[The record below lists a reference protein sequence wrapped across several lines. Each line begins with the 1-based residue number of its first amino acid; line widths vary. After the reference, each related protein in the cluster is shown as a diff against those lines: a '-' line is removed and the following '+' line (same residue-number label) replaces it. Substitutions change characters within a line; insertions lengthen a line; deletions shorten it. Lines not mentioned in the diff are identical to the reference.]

1 MAAEKRT
8 FLDKFTEFSVRLGN
22 QVHLKS
28 LRDAFATLMP
38 AFIIAG
44 IAVLFNNVFFPWFLE
59 GAALARMQVFGN
71 SITNGT
77 LNIAGLLIAPMIA
90 YFLCRNKNN
99 PSAINATFVATT
111 CLVVMLA
118 MAHAV
123 MPEGAQAEVT
133 ISGVM
138 LFDDVGTKG
147 MFSGIICG
155 LVATELFIRLSE
167 NKHLKINLGDQVPPA
182 VSKSFST
189 LIPAILVISF
199 FAVVATVLAAFDTDL
214 IQIISTVIQEPLRL
228 LNTSIFGFLII
239 YSTGNFLFTLGIH
252 QTVINGTLLDPL
264 LLVNMNENMQA
275 VQEGAAPPNI
285 LNSAFVTVFAQ
296 LGGTGFTIS
305 LIIAVLLFVRNYQ
318 PFRDVVNLSLA
329 PGIFNINEPIIFG
342 LPIVFNLPMIIPF
355 VASPIVATLIGY
367 FATAVGFIEPLSVMV
382 PWTTPPILS
391 ALLASK
397 GDFKVV
403 LVQVIIIVVCVA
415 IYFPFLKIAQ
425 RVAIKSAELERAE

>member
-1 MAAEKRT
+1 
-8 FLDKFTEFSVRLGN
+8 
-22 QVHLKS
+22 
-28 LRDAFATLMP
+28 
-38 AFIIAG
+38 
-44 IAVLFNNVFFPWFLE
+44 
-59 GAALARMQVFGN
+59 
-71 SITNGT
+71 
-77 LNIAGLLIAPMIA
+77 
-90 YFLCRNKNN
+90 
-99 PSAINATFVATT
+99 
-111 CLVVMLA
+111 MLA
-118 MAHAV
+118 MVHAV

-264 LLVNMNENMQA
+264 LLVNMNENRQA
-275 VQEGAAPPNI
+275 VQEGATPPNI

-342 LPIVFNLPMIIPF
+342 LPIVFNLPMIVPF

>member
-1 MAAEKRT
+1 MDNEKRS

-44 IAVLFNNVFFPWFLE
+44 IAVLFNNVFFPWVFE
-59 GAALARMQVFGN
+59 GEMLARMQVFGN

-99 PSAINATFVATT
+99 PSAINATFLATT

-118 MAHAV
+118 MSHV
-123 MPEGAQAEVT
+123 VT
-133 ISGVM
+133 PNGLEETVSVSGVM

-155 LVATELFIRLSE
+155 LVSTELFIRLSS
-167 NKHLKINLGDQVPPA
+167 NKRLQINLGDQVPPA
-182 VSKSFST
+182 VGKSFST
-189 LIPAILVISF
+189 LIPTIIVISSFAIL
-199 FAVVATVLAAFDTDL
+199 ATILAAFNTDL
-214 IQIISTVIQEPLRL
+214 IRIISTVIQEPLRL
-228 LNTSIFGFLII
+228 VNTSIFGFLLI

-252 QTVINGTLLDPL
+252 QTVINGALLDPL

-275 VQEGAAPPNI
+275 VQDGATPPNI

-296 LGGTGFTIS
+296 VGGTGFTIS
-305 LIIAVLLFVRNYQ
+305 LIIAVLLFVRKYK
-318 PFRDVVNLSLA
+318 PFRDVVNLSVA
-329 PGIFNINEPIIFG
+329 PGLFNINEPIIFG

-355 VASPIVATLIGY
+355 VASPIIASLIGY
-367 FATAVGFIEPLSVMV
+367 FATSIGFIEPLSVMV

-403 LVQVIIIVVCVA
+403 FIQVLIIVVCTA

-425 RVAIKSAELERAE
+425 RVAIKSAELEKTE